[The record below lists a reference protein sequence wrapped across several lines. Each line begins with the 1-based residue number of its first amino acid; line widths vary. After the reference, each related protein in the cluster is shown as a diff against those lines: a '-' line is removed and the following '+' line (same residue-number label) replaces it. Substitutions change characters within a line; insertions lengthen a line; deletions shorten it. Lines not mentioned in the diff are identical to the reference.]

1 MSFFK
6 RHPIVTG
13 SAVFIVLSLI
23 LLILIQWTD
32 QESFGMGQSQIGLIE
47 VNGMILD
54 PLPVVEQIQ
63 TMERLDHVLGVI
75 LRIESPGGS
84 VAASQEIHEALNQ
97 LRRNKPVYASLG
109 SVAASG
115 GYYIACGTDRIIAS
129 AGTLTGSIGVL
140 LEWANLEEL
149 GKNAGVK
156 MYRIKSGK
164 YKNVPS
170 LFEEIRENERDL
182 LTGVVDDTH
191 EQFVQ
196 AVLEGR
202 PGLEESRVRE
212 LADGRVFSGKQAFE
226 AGLVDELGGYALVVR
241 KLSEKLGLSPNEEVF
256 QLDLEDSG
264 ISGLLGLA
272 SLERWMKQPF
282 SGFRLNYLMH

>member
-13 SAVFIVLSLI
+13 SAVFIGLSIKLV
-23 LLILIQWTD
+23 ILIQWTD
-32 QESFGMGQSQIGLIE
+32 QGSFGMGQRQIGLIE

-63 TMERLDHVLGVI
+63 TMEQLDHVLGVI

-170 LFEEIRENERDL
+170 LFEEIQENERDL

-226 AGLVDELGGYALVVR
+226 AGLVDELGGYASVVR
-241 KLSEKLGLSPNEEVF
+241 RLSEQLGLSPNEEVF

>member
-1 MSFFK
+1 M
-6 RHPIVTG
+6 VTG
-13 SAVFIVLSLI
+13 SAVFIGLSLI
-23 LLILIQWTD
+23 LVILIQWTD
-32 QESFGMGQSQIGLIE
+32 QGSFGMGQRQIGLIE

-63 TMERLDHVLGVI
+63 TMEQLDHVLGVI

-140 LEWANLEEL
+140 LEWSNLEEL

-202 PGLEESRVRE
+202 PGLEETRVRE

-226 AGLVDELGGYALVVR
+226 AGLVDELGGYASVVSR
-241 KLSEKLGLSPNEEVF
+241 LSEKLGLSPNEEVF
-256 QLDLEDSG
+256 KLDLEDSG